1 MIYTVTF
8 NPSLDYVVTVPELGV
23 GKVNRSSS
31 ERIVPGGKGVN
42 VSMVLSNLGVDNKA
56 IGFAAGFTGDVFKK
70 LLKEKGLNSDFITL
84 DEGTTRINVKL
95 QSEEETEVNCQGP
108 MVSSQ
113 YIGVLYEK
121 LDYLDGED
129 YLVLAGS
136 IPDTMPSSAYMDIL
150 QRLQGKDIKFIVDA
164 TGDLLLNVLPY
175 KPFLI
180 KPNNLELGAMFGVE
194 INDREDVI
202 KYGKLLMEK
211 GARNVLVSRSKDGA
225 ILLAEDG
232 NIYESEAPTGEVK
245 NSVGAGDSMLAGF
258 LAGYIDSGDYKKAL
272 HMGICAGSAS
282 AFSEDLAT
290 KAEVTELYNVYFG

>member
-95 QSEEETEVNCQGP
+95 RSEEETEVNCRGP
-108 MVSSQ
+108 KVSSQ

-290 KAEVTELYNVYFG
+290 KAEVTELYNAYFG